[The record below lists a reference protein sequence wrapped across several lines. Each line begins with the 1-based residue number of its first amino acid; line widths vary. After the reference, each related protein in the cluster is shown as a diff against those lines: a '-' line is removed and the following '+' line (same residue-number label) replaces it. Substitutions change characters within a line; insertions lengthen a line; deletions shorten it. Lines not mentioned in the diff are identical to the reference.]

1 MTFPALDLTG
11 RTAAVIGGTS
21 GIGRAIALGLA
32 DAGADV
38 IPTGRRTNLVHDV
51 VREIEGR
58 GRRSLAITADVA
70 NTDSIQ
76 TFQHSTYRTP
86 SGKKSWT
93 RTSRGC
99 CAVVAL
105 LAVT

>member
-1 MTFPALDLTG
+1 MTFPGLDLAG

-38 IPTGRRTNLVHDV
+38 IPTGRRAKLVEEV
-51 VREIEGR
+51 AREIESK
-58 GRRSLAITADVA
+58 GRRSFVMTADVA

-76 TFQHSTYRTP
+76 GFADASIKKF
-86 SGKKSWT
+86 GKIDIL
-93 RTSRGC
+93 
-99 CAVVAL
+99 VNVAGIT
-105 LAVT
+105 V